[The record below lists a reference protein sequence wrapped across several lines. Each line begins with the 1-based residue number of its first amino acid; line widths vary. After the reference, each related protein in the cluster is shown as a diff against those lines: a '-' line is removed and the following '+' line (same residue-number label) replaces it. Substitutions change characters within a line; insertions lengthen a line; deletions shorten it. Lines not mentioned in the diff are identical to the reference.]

1 MRGPHDVGG
10 LPGGPID
17 TVAHD
22 LTPWEAEFMALYS
35 LLGDDKRRLT
45 TTPENRFHVESLG
58 DDMYNTLDYHERR
71 IAAMLR
77 QLINKGV
84 LTQDEVDAKVADLRK
99 RRTGAG
105 ETGTGEA

>member
-17 TVAHD
+17 TESHD
-22 LTPWEAEFMALYS
+22 LTPWEKEFMALYS
-35 LLGDDKRRLT
+35 LLGDDKRKLI
-45 TTPENRFHVESLG
+45 TTPENRFYIESLG

-77 QLINKGV
+77 VLIDKGV
-84 LTQDEVDAKVADLRK
+84 LTQDEVDARVKDIRT
-99 RRTGAG
+99 RRQAAG
-105 ETGTGEA
+105 ETKQ